1 MKAIQQ
7 TSIVLLKVVAYFLI
21 CYAYLSLTSC
31 YTKKGC
37 IEKFVTHDTIEVVHR
52 DTIQV
57 ILPADT
63 IHLQM
68 DIDSLQ
74 KMLNDARDLF
84 WSDDVVLLS
93 DSQYVLKASYDK
105 PTNKIKF
112 KVIEKEGKQIRV
124 PYEVQIKVPCNQ
136 KVWTKLDHARAIKW
150 PLFVVF
156 MLGICLGI
164 YIQLR
169 NG

>member
-1 MKAIQQ
+1 
-7 TSIVLLKVVAYFLI
+7 
-21 CYAYLSLTSC
+21 
-31 YTKKGC
+31 
-37 IEKFVTHDTIEVVHR
+37 
-52 DTIQV
+52 V

-63 IHLQM
+63 INLQM

-74 KMLNDARDLF
+74 RMLNDARDLF

-112 KVIEKEGKQIRV
+112 KVIEKEGKEIRV
-124 PYEVQIKVPCNQ
+124 PYEVKIKVPCSQ

-164 YIQLR
+164 YIQIR

>member
-1 MKAIQQ
+1 
-7 TSIVLLKVVAYFLI
+7 
-21 CYAYLSLTSC
+21 
-31 YTKKGC
+31 
-37 IEKFVTHDTIEVVHR
+37 
-52 DTIQV
+52 
-57 ILPADT
+57 
-63 IHLQM
+63 
-68 DIDSLQ
+68 
-74 KMLNDARDLF
+74 MLNDARDLF

-112 KVIEKEGKQIRV
+112 KVIEKQGKEIRV

>member
-1 MKAIQQ
+1 MKAIKQ
-7 TSIVLLKVVAYFLI
+7 TSIVLLKVLAYFLI
-21 CYAYLSLTSC
+21 CYAYISLTSC

-63 IHLQM
+63 INLQM

-74 KMLNDARDLF
+74 RMLNDARDLF

-124 PYEVQIKVPCNQ
+124 PYEKVIKVPCKQ
-136 KVWTKLDHARAIKW
+136 KVWTRWDHARAIKY
-150 PLFVVF
+150 PLLCVF
-156 MLGICLGI
+156 FLGICLGI